1 MRANPES
8 RGFGV
13 MNSAEPAIGRL
24 VVTGAEPNGRSFLIS
39 DGPPRTITKI
49 LPGDD
54 ALSAQRLTLEVVD
67 EAIQPGE
74 TLLAELVHTSQM
86 PPLAGYRPSPDRH
99 RSLDLPPG
107 GTRWSVVVYGPCVQ
121 AGIHQTATLD
131 YDIVLSGSVNL
142 ELDSGAVRLTAGDA
156 AVLPGVRHGWRA
168 GEDGCTLAI
177 VMISLI

>member
-1 MRANPES
+1 MTNPAAP
-8 RGFGV
+8 G
-13 MNSAEPAIGRL
+13 IGRL
-24 VVTGAEPNGRSFLIS
+24 VVAGAGPDGRSFVVS
-39 DGPPRTITKI
+39 DGPPGTITKI

-54 ALSAQRLTLEVVD
+54 ALSAERLTLEAVD
-67 EAIQPGE
+67 DAIAPGE
-74 TLLAELVHTSQM
+74 TLLAELARTGQM
-86 PPLAGYRPSPDRH
+86 PPLADYRPSPDRH

-107 GTRWSVVVYGPCVQ
+107 GTRWSVVVYGPGVQ
-121 AGIHQTATLD
+121 ARIHQSATLD
-131 YDIVLSGSVNL
+131 YDIVISGSVDL